1 MNAAETPSAEARG
14 EGDGGAVP
22 GPGSAPARDAAPDAG
37 WARRPPGADR
47 DHMHHL
53 VASAAVVD
61 EHGWTIDELARATGT
76 TARTIRSYQD
86 RGLLP
91 PPVIVGRTGRYAGDH
106 VARLRVISRLLD
118 ERFSLA
124 SIGALLHAWE
134 TGESLAHILGFVDDV
149 AAHHDDTVALS
160 SGHLPRVAPS
170 ELVAMGVPLQA
181 VLDEIALLRQDCA
194 RIAARFVAM
203 VDTHGEP
210 TTDAPLAAAA
220 RAQVIDA
227 LPGEVAAV
235 LAELLPV
242 AHVADRGAGPD
253 RHHAALPADAPRV
266 DDRTNERALG
276 AIDLTGNAVIADLTG
291 DAPLDVTVEHPH
303 TAR

>member
-1 MNAAETPSAEARG
+1 
-14 EGDGGAVP
+14 
-22 GPGSAPARDAAPDAG
+22 
-37 WARRPPGADR
+37 
-47 DHMHHL
+47 MHGL

-61 EHGWTIDELARATGT
+61 AVGYTIDELARATGT

-91 PPVIVGRTGRYAGDH
+91 PPVIVGRTGRYDRDH

-149 AAHHDDTVALS
+149 AVPESPHDATRPEDGAAARLAATGTAPGRLSPAAL
-160 SGHLPRVAPS
+160 V
-170 ELVAMGVPLQA
+170 ELGVPLRE
-181 VLDEIALLRQDCA
+181 VLDEMDRLHQDCA
-194 RIAARFVAM
+194 RITARFVALL
-203 VDTHGEP
+203 
-210 TTDAPLAAAA
+210 DAHAASPLDGAEVSAA
-220 RAQVIDA
+220 RAAVLEA
-227 LPGEVAAV
+227 LPGEVAAALRDV
-235 LAELLPV
+235 
-242 AHVADRGAGPD
+242 
-253 RHHAALPADAPRV
+253 LPAAPLDPPRVGSVRHRPPRVGTTAPSDVPRV

-276 AIDLTGNAVIADLTG
+276 AIDLTGNAVIADLTA
-291 DAPLDVTVEHPH
+291 DAAPARTVERPH